1 MSLSKLSNYDDDDD
15 NKDEEYEY
23 EYDYFINDDD
33 EYKYDDDDDKYDG
46 DVYLVPTI
54 PCMVCIHTP
63 PQTSLK

>member
-1 MSLSKLSNYDDDDD
+1 MSKLSNYDDDDD
-15 NKDEEYEY
+15 NKDDEYEY

-33 EYKYDDDDDKYDG
+33 EYKYDDDDKYDG